1 MQRYFVGTKMQVEEN
16 NKNNQM
22 GRFLFLLCF
31 ILGNVQQVHIENTY
45 TSWLFQLRNLLTLR
59 AQCNTSPK
67 PEKTVN
73 TRKYELR
80 NCNCI
85 LWSIYLKSEYL
96 LSIKDTYTFR
106 KKGGLIIEGPMVTE
120 PGCCMLYQGL
130 LNTCCAKS
138 VFSSNRCLLGWLD
151 SF

>member
-45 TSWLFQLRNLLTLR
+45 TSWLFQLRNLLTLG

-85 LWSIYLKSEYL
+85 LWSIYLKSIFAFNKGY
-96 LSIKDTYTFR
+96 IYVPK
-106 KKGGLIIEGPMVTE
+106 KKGV
-120 PGCCMLYQGL
+120 
-130 LNTCCAKS
+130 
-138 VFSSNRCLLGWLD
+138 SSLKDQLSQSQVVACYTMD
-151 SF
+151 F